1 MMTKLL
7 HLVRDERGAS
17 IIELALVAPF
27 LATLTIGVIDLSGAY
42 SAKLQ
47 LEQAAQRTIEKAMQA
62 PKSEINGL
70 NVDYLATLKAEAAEA
85 ADVDEDDVSIRY
97 WLECNGVDQNT
108 DPATMDED
116 YGEVCGTG
124 GVCQDETG
132 GCGDPTN
139 DGRTTASDALFALNV
154 AVGLQTCVVCVCD
167 VDNSAATSASDA
179 LRLLNYAVGI
189 PNVTLNC
196 PTC

>member
-7 HLVRDERGAS
+7 HLGRDERGAS

-85 ADVDEDDVSIRY
+85 ANVDEDAVNIRY

-108 DPATMDED
+108 DPSTMDAD

-124 GVCQDETG
+124 
-132 GCGDPTN
+132 
-139 DGRTTASDALFALNV
+139 V
-154 AVGLQTCVVCVCD
+154 AYARYVSVSITKNYMPMFD
-167 VDNSAATSASDA
+167 VDWLSGRNSDGSYTLVGTTSM
-179 LRLLNYAVGI
+179 RVQ
-189 PNVTLNC
+189 
-196 PTC
+196 